1 MHLPEASE
9 ELREALERSVDRYNR
24 RSFIEEDPISI
35 PHSFSNKEDIEI
47 AAFLTATIS
56 WGNRKSIL
64 VSANRLMEYM
74 DQAPF
79 DFVMHAKPNDF
90 KSWKPSIHRTFMKE
104 DVVFFV
110 ESLRRIY
117 VEEGGMETL
126 FTKGFSL
133 GGSKEAIEYFRNS
146 FVGSESHRALKHVAS
161 PERNSTAKRINM
173 FLRWMVRSDNREVDF
188 GLWKGISS
196 GQLSIPL
203 DVHSGRT
210 ARMFGLLNRTQSDW
224 KAVEELDRSLRLYD
238 DGDPVKY
245 DFALFGL
252 SEAGF
257 EK

>member
-1 MHLPEASE
+1 MYLLEASE
-9 ELREALERSVDRYNR
+9 ELREALERSVDKYNR

-35 PHSFSNKEDIEI
+35 PHSFSKKEDIEI

-74 DQAPF
+74 GQAPF
-79 DFVMHAKPNDF
+79 EFVMNAKKSDF

-110 ESLRRIY
+110 EALRRIY
-117 VEEGGMETL
+117 VEEGGMEHV
-126 FTKGFSL
+126 FSEGFSR
-133 GGSKEAIEYFRNS
+133 GGSKEGIEYFRNI
-146 FVGSESHRALKHVAS
+146 FVGNEVHRALKHVAS
-161 PERNSTAKRINM
+161 PEKNSTAKRINM
-173 FLRWMVRSDNREVDF
+173 FLRWMVRSDKRGVDF
-188 GLWKGISS
+188 GLWKDIQPS
-196 GQLSIPL
+196 QLSIPL

-210 ARMFGLLNRTQSDW
+210 ARMFGLLDRSQSDW
-224 KAVEELDRSLRLYD
+224 KAVEELDRNLRLYD
-238 DGDPVKY
+238 AKDPVKY

>member
-9 ELREALERSVDRYNR
+9 ELREALERSVDKYNR
-24 RSFIEEDPISI
+24 QSFIAEDPISI
-35 PHSFSNKEDIEI
+35 PHSFSKKEDIEI
-47 AAFLTATIS
+47 SAFLTATIS

-74 DQAPF
+74 DHAPF
-79 DFVMHAKPNDF
+79 DFVIHAKQEDF

-104 DVVFFV
+104 DVSFFV

-117 VEEGGMETL
+117 VEEGGMEAL

-133 GGSKEAIEYFRNS
+133 GGSKEAIEYFRTM
-146 FVGSESHRALKHVAS
+146 FVGNELHRALKHVAS

-173 FLRWMVRSDNREVDF
+173 FLRWMVRNDNRGVDF
-188 GLWKGISS
+188 GLWKGISPA
-196 GQLSIPL
+196 QLSIPL

-238 DGDPVKY
+238 ANDPVKY

>member
-1 MHLPEASE
+1 MHSPEVNE
-9 ELREALERSVDRYNR
+9 ELRDALERSVDKYNR

-35 PHSFSNKEDIEI
+35 PHSFAKKEDIEI

-74 DQAPF
+74 DGAPY
-79 DFVMHAKPNDF
+79 DFVLNAQPKDF

-104 DVVFFV
+104 DVEFFLN
-110 ESLRRIY
+110 SLRRIY
-117 VEEGGMETL
+117 VEEGGMERL

-133 GGSKEAIEYFRNS
+133 GGSKEAIEYFRKN
-146 FVGSESHRALKHVAS
+146 FVGIESHRALKHVAS

-173 FLRWMVRSDNREVDF
+173 FLRWMVRSDNRNVDF
-188 GLWKGISS
+188 GLWKGISPAE
-196 GQLSIPL
+196 LSIPL

-210 ARMFGLLNRTQSDW
+210 ARMFGLLSRTQSDW
-224 KAVEELDRSLRLYD
+224 KAVEELDHNLRLYD
-238 DGDPVKY
+238 SADPVKY

>member
-1 MHLPEASE
+1 MYLLEASE
-9 ELREALERSVDRYNR
+9 ELREALERSVDKYNR

-35 PHSFSNKEDIEI
+35 PHSFSKKEDIEI

-79 DFVMHAKPNDF
+79 EFVMNAKKSDF

-110 ESLRRIY
+110 EALRRIY
-117 VEEGGMETL
+117 VEEGGMEHV
-126 FTKGFSL
+126 FSEGFSR
-133 GGSKEAIEYFRNS
+133 GGSKEGIEYFRNI
-146 FVGSESHRALKHVAS
+146 FVGNEVHRALKHVAS
-161 PERNSTAKRINM
+161 PEKNSTAKRINM
-173 FLRWMVRSDNREVDF
+173 FLRWMVRSDKRGVDF
-188 GLWKGISS
+188 GLWEGIQPS
-196 GQLSIPL
+196 QLSIPL

-210 ARMFGLLNRTQSDW
+210 ARMFGLLDRSQSDW
-224 KAVEELDRSLRLYD
+224 KAVEELDRDLRLNVAK
-238 DGDPVKY
+238 DPVQY
-245 DFALFGL
+245 DFALCGL

>member
-1 MHLPEASE
+1 MHSPEVNE
-9 ELREALERSVDRYNR
+9 ELREALERSVDKYNR
-24 RSFIEEDPISI
+24 SSFIEEDPISI
-35 PHSFSNKEDIEI
+35 PHSFSKKEDIEI

-79 DFVMHAKPNDF
+79 EFVKNAKKSDF
-90 KSWKPSIHRTFMKE
+90 KSWKPAIHRTFMKE

-110 ESLRRIY
+110 EALRRIY
-117 VEEGGMETL
+117 VEQGGMEHV
-126 FTKGFSL
+126 FSEGFSR
-133 GGSKEAIEYFRNS
+133 GGSKEGIEYFRNI
-146 FVGSESHRALKHVAS
+146 FVGNEVHRALKHVAS
-161 PERNSTAKRINM
+161 PEKNSTAKRINM
-173 FLRWMVRSDNREVDF
+173 FLRWMVRSDKRGVDF
-188 GLWKGISS
+188 GLWKGIQPS
-196 GQLSIPL
+196 QLSIPL

-210 ARMFGLLNRTQSDW
+210 ARMFGLLERSQSDW
-224 KAVEELDRSLRLYD
+224 KAVEELDRNLRLYD
-238 DGDPVKY
+238 AKDPVKY